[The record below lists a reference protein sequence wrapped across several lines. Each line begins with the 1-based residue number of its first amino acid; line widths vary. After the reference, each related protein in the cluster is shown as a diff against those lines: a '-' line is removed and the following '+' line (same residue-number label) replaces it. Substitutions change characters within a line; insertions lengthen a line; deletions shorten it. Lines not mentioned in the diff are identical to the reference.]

1 MSKVEKLKE
10 KYKGSVPTR
19 TFNIL
24 AENDITPTKKYLDYM
39 CNQWIS
45 VRNSS
50 TVSKTV
56 MEFDSLLPYIENKDI
71 YSSDYS
77 AFFDLMVAITNAK
90 EVKEEKT
97 FKKEEH
103 VDVIYE
109 DDTVLLLSPKTHRGS
124 LKYGASTKWCTAS
137 KEYPGHFTR
146 YKRDGYLYY
155 LIRKQPKNSEW
166 DKVAFY
172 KSEKDFTSEV
182 QIYKANDTSISGG
195 NIIKYSDWDLTTIM
209 HMHLLIE
216 ANIIQHEVLKNAKGY
231 ISDVLQKVNSIEGD
245 KLSKMIKIVGVENTD
260 VIQDL
265 LNTTSKLKEVLDS
278 VKV

>member
-1 MSKVEKLKE
+1 MSKIEKLKE

-24 AENDITPTKKYLDYM
+24 AENDTTPTKKYLDYM

-109 DDTVLLLSPKTHRGS
+109 DDSVLLLSPKH
-124 LKYGASTKWCTAS
+124 
-137 KEYPGHFTR
+137 
-146 YKRDGYLYY
+146 
-155 LIRKQPKNSEW
+155 I
-166 DKVAFY
+166 
-172 KSEKDFTSEV
+172 
-182 QIYKANDTSISGG
+182 
-195 NIIKYSDWDLTTIM
+195 
-209 HMHLLIE
+209 
-216 ANIIQHEVLKNAKGY
+216 EVL
-231 ISDVLQKVNSIEGD
+231 
-245 KLSKMIKIVGVENTD
+245 
-260 VIQDL
+260 
-265 LNTTSKLKEVLDS
+265 
-278 VKV
+278 

>member
-1 MSKVEKLKE
+1 MSKIEKLKE

-24 AENDITPTKKYLDYM
+24 TENDTTPTKKYLDYM

-77 AFFDLMVAITNAK
+77 SFFDLMVAITNAK

-103 VDVIYE
+103 IDVIYE
-109 DDTVLLLSPKTHRGS
+109 DDSVLLLSPKTHRGS
-124 LKYGASTKWCTAS
+124 LKYGASTRWCTAS
-137 KEYPGHFTR
+137 KDYPNHFTR

-182 QIYKANDTSISGG
+182 QIYKANDISITGG
-195 NIIKYSDWDLTTIM
+195 NIIKNSDWDLTTIM
-209 HMHLLIE
+209 HVHLLIE
-216 ANIIQHEVLKNAKGY
+216 ANIIQHEILKNAKGY

-245 KLSKMIKIVGVENTD
+245 KLSKMIKLVGVDNTD

-265 LNTTSKLKEVLDS
+265 LSTTSKLKDVLDS
-278 VKV
+278 IKV

>member
-90 EVKEEKT
+90 EVKEEKHL
-97 FKKEEH
+97 KK
-103 VDVIYE
+103 
-109 DDTVLLLSPKTHRGS
+109 
-124 LKYGASTKWCTAS
+124 
-137 KEYPGHFTR
+137 
-146 YKRDGYLYY
+146 
-155 LIRKQPKNSEW
+155 KN
-166 DKVAFY
+166 
-172 KSEKDFTSEV
+172 T
-182 QIYKANDTSISGG
+182 
-195 NIIKYSDWDLTTIM
+195 
-209 HMHLLIE
+209 
-216 ANIIQHEVLKNAKGY
+216 
-231 ISDVLQKVNSIEGD
+231 
-245 KLSKMIKIVGVENTD
+245 
-260 VIQDL
+260 
-265 LNTTSKLKEVLDS
+265 
-278 VKV
+278 

>member
-1 MSKVEKLKE
+1 MSKIEKLKE

-24 AENDITPTKKYLDYM
+24 AENDTTPTKKYLDYM

-71 YSSDYS
+71 YSSQYS
-77 AFFDLMVAITNAK
+77 SFFDLMVSISNAQ
-90 EVKEEKT
+90 ELKEEKT
-97 FKKEEH
+97 FDKKEH
-103 VDVIYE
+103 IDIIYE
-109 DDTVLLLSPKTHRGS
+109 DDNILLLSPKTHRGS
-124 LKYGASTKWCTAS
+124 LKYGSSTKWCTAS
-137 KEYPGHFTR
+137 KDYPGHFTR

-182 QIYKANDTSISGG
+182 QIYKANDISITGG
-195 NIIKYSDWDLTTIM
+195 NIIKNSDWDLTTIM
-209 HMHLLIE
+209 HVHLLIE
-216 ANIIQHEVLKNAKGY
+216 ANIIQHEIFKNAKGY
-231 ISDVLQKVNSIEGD
+231 ISDVIEKVNSIEGD
-245 KLSKMIKIVGVENTD
+245 KLTRMIKIIGVTNDD
-260 VIQDL
+260 VVKDL
-265 LNTTSKLKEVLDS
+265 FDTSNKLKDVLNTIKM
-278 VKV
+278 